1 MGSPITSHTRLGT
14 PRGSTAAVSSPR
26 SAATGLRRSCFRRVL
41 VQVPSRPPRAPY
53 AFCRLLTRSE
63 RAHPLRR
70 YPRGRTPLPP
80 LQHHQRDALHAQ
92 PPRPP
97 PPESAHPSSLPAA
110 FSASSAD
117 EYITNPVLAQYT
129 TKLSASLYI
138 LFSSTPANMMPAI
151 SSLSI
156 LIHNRIRLHRL
167 HPQSASNPRSTTKPS

>member
-1 MGSPITSHTRLGT
+1 MD
-14 PRGSTAAVSSPR
+14 
-26 SAATGLRRSCFRRVL
+26 LRAPSIRSCALLYMMSSTSCFLR
-41 VQVPSRPPRAPY
+41 PSV
-53 AFCRLLTRSE
+53 
-63 RAHPLRR
+63 
-70 YPRGRTPLPP
+70 
-80 LQHHQRDALHAQ
+80 LHA
-92 PPRPP
+92 RLN
-97 PPESAHPSSLPAA
+97 ASSSSYRKKVI

-167 HPQSASNPRSTTKPS
+167 HPQSASNPRSTQGWSSS